1 LGSDDVNRSWTGR
14 LRGSPLIA
22 VLIIVLGVALLCAGL
37 YVGDRYGQRRAEQ
50 RAAATLQPQLGTP
63 EPPGVTIEGFPFL
76 TQLVAGSISE
86 MRVVADQL
94 GETSKAPLILA
105 HAELVMS
112 DVATGDWFKSMTIA
126 HTEGTARIDYAKLSA
141 VAGAPLTY
149 GGEGRLEIVVK
160 TTVVGRE
167 VEAVITGSPRLN
179 AKEQTMTLSDAKIS
193 VEGVNLPDFTAQAL
207 LAALLRPIPL
217 KGMPL
222 GLTVTKVVAV
232 EDGMHVELAGDNLT
246 VSS

>member
-1 LGSDDVNRSWTGR
+1 MNRSWTSR
-14 LRGSPLIA
+14 LRGSPLVP
-22 VLIIVLGVALLCAGL
+22 VLIIVVGVALLGAGL
-37 YVGDRYGQRRAEQ
+37 YVGDRYAHRRAEQ
-50 RAAATLQPQLGTP
+50 RVAATLQPKLGTP
-63 EPPGVTIEGFPFL
+63 QAPQVTIEGFPFL
-76 TQLVAGSISE
+76 PEVASGSIGE
-86 MRVVADQL
+86 MRVVADQV
-94 GETSKAPLILA
+94 GETTKSPLILA
-105 HAELVMS
+105 HAELVMT
-112 DVATGDWFKSMTIA
+112 DVATSDWFKTMTVA
-126 HTEGTARIDYAKLSA
+126 HTEGTAGIDYAKLSA

-217 KGMPL
+217 KGIPL
-222 GLTVTKVVAV
+222 GLTVTRLIAV
-232 EDGMHVELAGDNLT
+232 EDGLHVDLVGDKLT
-246 VSS
+246 ISS

>member
-1 LGSDDVNRSWTGR
+1 MSQTWTSR

-22 VLIIVLGVALLCAGL
+22 VLIIVLGVVLLVAGL
-37 YVGDRYGQRRAEQ
+37 YAGDRFGHRRAEH
-50 RAAATLQPQLGTP
+50 RVADTLQPQLGTP
-63 EPPGVTIEGFPFL
+63 QPPQVTIEGFPFL
-76 TQLVAGSISE
+76 TQVVSGSIGE
-86 MRVVADQL
+86 MRVLADQL
-94 GETSKAPLILA
+94 GETTQSPLILA
-105 HAELVMS
+105 HAELVMT
-112 DVATGDWFKSMTIA
+112 DVATIDWFKTMTIT
-126 HTEGTARIDYAKLSA
+126 HTAGTARIDYARLSA

-179 AKEQTMTLSDAKIS
+179 AREQTMTLSDAKIS

-222 GLTVTKVVAV
+222 GLTVTKIIAA
-232 EDGMHVELAGDNLT
+232 EDGMYVDLVGDNLK
-246 VSS
+246 VPS